1 MNETQIRISAIDN
14 TKKAFDSIRG
24 NLAGLK
30 DQVFSVKGAIAGLV
44 TGAVGTGFLQ
54 ANRSF
59 QSLQASL
66 ITFTGSAEA
75 ANAQFAVLQ
84 EFAKTTPFSLEEVVG
99 GFNKLV
105 ARGMQPTIESFQA
118 FGNIAAGTGKSL
130 DQFIEAVADAV
141 TGEFERLKEFGVKA
155 SKEGDNVKFTF
166 GGMTTAIANNA
177 TAIEG
182 YLRQLGETKFGGATA
197 RQAHTLNGAISNL
210 GDSFFQLAT
219 AIGESGVNNA
229 LVTIIRNMSE
239 FANILTG
246 AFKPENEKQINKLQL
261 GINELSKALAEIDA
275 RETKGLGDIVDRN
288 RIQQQL
294 DVLKAEQKEL
304 KKYEASLNTVAQ
316 TREKVTK
323 PQEGGGTKKL
333 FPDLI
338 PFMDAAKEKIRD
350 LDEAFALENPPEII
364 SFFDAIKERIDE
376 FDYDNIKG
384 GKTAL
389 EEYALAARNLSNQ
402 LDNVAVRSLQGLED
416 ALAGVFMG
424 TVTVKDAFR
433 SLATSIISDLIRIY
447 IQRTITG
454 PIADA
459 LFGPL
464 QSAGVSARAMGG
476 PVSVNRPY
484 MVGEKGPELFVPN
497 SSGSIVANN
506 KLEGGGGGTVVVNQT
521 INLSAGVSQ
530 TVRAEVM
537 NMMPKILDATKGAV
551 ADAKRRGGTFAK
563 AFV

>member
-1 MNETQIRISAIDN
+1 MANEAKIRIGAIDD
-14 TKKAFDSIRG
+14 TKRAFDSIRG

-30 DQVFSVKGAIAGLV
+30 DQVFSVKGAIAGII
-44 TGAVGTGFLQ
+44 TGGVGASFLQ

-75 ANAQFAVLQ
+75 ANSQFAVLQ

-99 GFNKLV
+99 GFNKLI

-182 YLRQLGETKFGGATA
+182 YLRQLGETKFGGAMA
-197 RQAHTLNGAISNL
+197 RQADTLNGAISNL

-219 AIGESGVNNA
+219 AIGESGVNKA
-229 LVTIIRNMSE
+229 LVTIIRNMSD

-275 RETKGLGDIVDRN
+275 RGTKGLGDIVDRN

-294 DVLKAEQKEL
+294 DILKEEQKEL

-316 TREKVTK
+316 TRDKINK
-323 PQEGGGTKKL
+323 PKEGGGKKL

-376 FDYDNIKG
+376 FDYDNIKNS
-384 GKTAL
+384 KTAL
-389 EEYALAARNLSNQ
+389 EEYALAARNLGNQ

-416 ALAGVFMG
+416 ALVGVFMG
-424 TVTVKDAFR
+424 TMSVKDAFR
-433 SLATSIISDLIRIY
+433 AMAKSIISDLIRIY

-459 LFGPL
+459 LFGPM
-464 QSAGVSARAMGG
+464 QSAGAPGLAMGG
-476 PVSVNRPY
+476 PVSANRPY
-484 MVGEKGPELFVPN
+484 MVGERGPELFVPH

-506 KLEGGGGGTVVVNQT
+506 RLSGGGGDTVVVNQT

-537 NMMPKILDATKGAV
+537 NMMPKIMEATKGAV

-563 AFV
+563 AFA

>member
-105 ARGMQPTIESFQA
+105 ARGMQPTIESFQS

-182 YLRQLGETKFGGATA
+182 YLRQLG
-197 RQAHTLNGAISNL
+197 
-210 GDSFFQLAT
+210 
-219 AIGESGVNNA
+219 
-229 LVTIIRNMSE
+229 
-239 FANILTG
+239 
-246 AFKPENEKQINKLQL
+246 
-261 GINELSKALAEIDA
+261 
-275 RETKGLGDIVDRN
+275 
-288 RIQQQL
+288 
-294 DVLKAEQKEL
+294 
-304 KKYEASLNTVAQ
+304 
-316 TREKVTK
+316 
-323 PQEGGGTKKL
+323 
-333 FPDLI
+333 
-338 PFMDAAKEKIRD
+338 RD
-350 LDEAFALENPPEII
+350 
-364 SFFDAIKERIDE
+364 
-376 FDYDNIKG
+376 
-384 GKTAL
+384 
-389 EEYALAARNLSNQ
+389 
-402 LDNVAVRSLQGLED
+402 
-416 ALAGVFMG
+416 
-424 TVTVKDAFR
+424 
-433 SLATSIISDLIRIY
+433 
-447 IQRTITG
+447 
-454 PIADA
+454 
-459 LFGPL
+459 
-464 QSAGVSARAMGG
+464 
-476 PVSVNRPY
+476 
-484 MVGEKGPELFVPN
+484 
-497 SSGSIVANN
+497 
-506 KLEGGGGGTVVVNQT
+506 
-521 INLSAGVSQ
+521 
-530 TVRAEVM
+530 
-537 NMMPKILDATKGAV
+537 
-551 ADAKRRGGTFAK
+551 
-563 AFV
+563 